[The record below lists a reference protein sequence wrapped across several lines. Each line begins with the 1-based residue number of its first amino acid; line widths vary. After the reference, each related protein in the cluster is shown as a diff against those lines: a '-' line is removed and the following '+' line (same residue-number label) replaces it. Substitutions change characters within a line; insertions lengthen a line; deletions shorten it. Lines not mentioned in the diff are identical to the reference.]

1 MAQGHACYRI
11 KGDADGWL
19 AHAMGQPNIVR
30 GSESDS
36 LRFFFIFFFY
46 CHCFL
51 LSSSSGTVCMPAMV
65 KVRGSTFCLTLR
77 FPTSL
82 SFGTRLEYLI

>member
-36 LRFFFIFFFY
+36 LRFFFFFFFY
-46 CHCFL
+46 YFFL
-51 LSSSSGTVCMPAMV
+51 LSLFLA
-65 KVRGSTFCLTLR
+65 F
-77 FPTSL
+77 
-82 SFGTRLEYLI
+82 I

>member
-19 AHAMGQPNIVR
+19 AHDMGQPIIVR

-36 LRFFFIFFFY
+36 LRFFFFIIIIILVIVS
-46 CHCFL
+46 CFHL
-51 LSSSSGTVCMPAMV
+51 VLGQFAMV
-65 KVRGSTFCLTLR
+65 KVRGFTFCLTLR